1 MQKKIVIHLIATGKY
16 ERFLQGIIESAK
28 NHFLKG
34 HQLKFV
40 VYTDFEPILNSDNPD
55 IIPIR
60 IKHEPWPGPT
70 LKRFHFFCLAE
81 EIIKSSDFSFYIDV
95 DSKFIRDI
103 NFEDLGITPDFK
115 GDIGTL
121 HPGFYGR
128 RGTPERRPFSTAFIS
143 PSKRNSYFCG
153 GFFGGSA
160 DHFFQ
165 LIIRN
170 RQNIDTD
177 LSNGIVAI
185 WHDESHLNRYFL
197 DNPPSSVLGLG
208 FSCPEE
214 RAFQEQI
221 FMNPYIIFL
230 DKENELKKEKERNNV

>member
-1 MQKKIVIHLIATGKY
+1 MQKKIVLHLIATGKY
-16 ERFLQGIIESAK
+16 ERFVQGIIESAK

-40 VYTDFEPILNSDNPD
+40 IYTDSDIILNSDNPE
-55 IIPIR
+55 IVPI
-60 IKHEPWPGPT
+60 KVEHEKWPGPT

-81 EIIKSSDFSFYIDV
+81 KIIKSSDFSFYIDV

-103 NFEDLGITPDFK
+103 NLEDLGINQDFR

-121 HPGFYGR
+121 HPGYYGQI
-128 RGTPERRPFSTAFIS
+128 GTPERRPFSTAFIS
-143 PSKRNSYFCG
+143 PTNRNLYFCG
-153 GFFGGSA
+153 GFFGGSS
-160 DHFFQ
+160 DHFFR
-165 LIIRN
+165 LINTNKR
-170 RQNIDTD
+170 NIDTD
-177 LSNGIVAI
+177 LSNGIVAV

-214 RAFQEQI
+214 SAFREQI

-230 DKENELKKEKERNNV
+230 DKEPELKIEKQHNND